1 MKLSLASQIAC
12 VRREIAQRRKV
23 YPRLVAT
30 RKMRQVEADRHIE
43 EMEAVL
49 ATLEWLQPNEAA
61 IRAFVEARREARS

>member
-30 RKMRQVEADRHIE
+30 RKMRQVEADRHID

-49 ATLEWLQPNEAA
+49 ATLEWLQPNEAD
-61 IRAFVEARREARS
+61 IRAFVETRREARS

>member
-61 IRAFVEARREARS
+61 IRALVETRREARS